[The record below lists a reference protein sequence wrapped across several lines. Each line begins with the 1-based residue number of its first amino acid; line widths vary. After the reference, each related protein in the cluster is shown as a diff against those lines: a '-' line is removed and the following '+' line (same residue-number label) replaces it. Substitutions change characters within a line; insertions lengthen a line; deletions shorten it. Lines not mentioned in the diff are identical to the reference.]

1 MISLKVITMPENVSI
16 DLEPLRVSV
25 MDLNQTISAVNTS
38 VNEQLTALNNSIDVL
53 TAVSIGMFI
62 LLFVAMSIKFLFS
75 RG

>member
-1 MISLKVITMPENVSI
+1 MPENVSI